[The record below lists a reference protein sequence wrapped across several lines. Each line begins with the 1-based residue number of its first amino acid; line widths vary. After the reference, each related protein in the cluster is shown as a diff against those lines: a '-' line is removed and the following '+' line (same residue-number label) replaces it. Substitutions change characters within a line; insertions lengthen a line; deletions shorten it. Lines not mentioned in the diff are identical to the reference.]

1 MSTVESFRNPPDD
14 EMRAILTATRV
25 IAVVGASPR
34 PERPS
39 YDVMRFLLS
48 RGYRVYPVNPGQA
61 GKEILGCPVVASLA
75 DVPEPIDMV
84 DVFRSPDQVDAI
96 VTELL
101 ALKDR
106 PRTLWLQID
115 VIAPEA
121 ALRASEAGLDV
132 VMDRCPKIELMRR
145 VRSPNDANA

>member
-75 DVPEPIDMV
+75 DVPEAIDMV

-101 ALKDR
+101 ALKNR

-121 ALRASEAGLDV
+121 ALRASEAGLEV

>member
-14 EMRAILTATRV
+14 EMRAILAATRV

-48 RGYRVYPVNPGQA
+48 RGYRVFPVNPGQA
-61 GKEILGCPVVASLA
+61 GKEILGCPVVATLA

-96 VTELL
+96 VTETL
-101 ALKDR
+101 ALDPR
-106 PRTLWLQID
+106 PKTLWLQID

-121 ALRASEAGLDV
+121 AARATAAGLDV

-145 VRSPNDANA
+145 QRSPNDASA

>member
-84 DVFRSPDQVDAI
+84 DVFRSPDQVDGI

-106 PRTLWLQID
+106 PKTLWLQID
-115 VIAPEA
+115 VIAPDA
-121 ALRASEAGLDV
+121 AQRASAAGLDV

>member
-61 GKEILGCPVVASLA
+61 GKEILGCPVVASLS
-75 DVPEPIDMV
+75 DVPEAIDMV

-121 ALRASEAGLDV
+121 ALRASEAGLEV

>member
-1 MSTVESFRNPPDD
+1 MSTDDTFRNPPDE
-14 EMRAILTATRV
+14 EMRAILAATRV

-48 RGYRVYPVNPGQA
+48 RGYRVIPVNPGQA

-75 DVPEPIDMV
+75 DIDEPIDMV
-84 DVFRSPDQVDAI
+84 DVFRTPDQVDGI

-101 ALKDR
+101 ALEPR
-106 PRTLWLQID
+106 PKTLWLQID

-121 ALRASEAGLDV
+121 AARAVAAGVDV

-145 VRSPNDANA
+145 VRSPNDAEA

>member
-14 EMRAILTATRV
+14 EMRAILAATRV

-48 RGYRVYPVNPGQA
+48 RGFRVFPVNPGQA
-61 GKEILGCPVVASLA
+61 GKEILGCPVVATLA

-96 VTELL
+96 VTETL
-101 ALKDR
+101 ALDPR
-106 PRTLWLQID
+106 PKSLWLQID

-121 ALRASEAGLDV
+121 AARAAAAGLDV

-145 VRSPNDANA
+145 VRTPDDAGA

>member
-1 MSTVESFRNPPDD
+1 MSTDDTFRNPPEE
-14 EMRAILTATRV
+14 EMRAILAATRV

-48 RGYRVYPVNPGQA
+48 RGYRVIPVNPGQA
-61 GKEILGCPVVASLA
+61 GREILGCPVVASLA
-75 DVPEPIDMV
+75 DIDEPIDMV
-84 DVFRSPDQVDAI
+84 DVFRTPDQVDGI
-96 VTELL
+96 VTDLL
-101 ALKDR
+101 ALDPR
-106 PRTLWLQID
+106 PKTLWLQID

-121 ALRASEAGLDV
+121 AARAVAAGVGV

-145 VRSPNDANA
+145 VRSPNGAGA

>member
-14 EMRAILTATRV
+14 EMRAILAATRV

-39 YDVMRFLLS
+39 YDVMRFLLT

-84 DVFRSPDQVDAI
+84 DVFRSPDQVDAL

-101 ALKDR
+101 ALSPR
-106 PRTLWLQID
+106 PKSLWLQID
-115 VIAPEA
+115 VIAPDA
-121 ALRASEAGLDV
+121 AQRASEAGLDV

-145 VRSPNDANA
+145 VRSPNDASA